1 MAAVM
6 KLRMEDGNGDY
17 VILVPLEDLESGT
30 VVGFHGWNLPRIRDS
45 IWWWAKLA
53 SLCVCFLALA
63 AAFVFWGAP
72 LLINKVVIPV
82 LDWER
87 TAFSP
92 PILGL
97 ILFSSIAIFP
107 TLLLPSS
114 PSMWISG
121 ITFGYGYGFL
131 LIMAGTSLG
140 MSLPFLIG
148 SLFRRK
154 IHQCLEKWPK
164 QAAIVRLAGEGDW
177 FHQFQSVAVLRIS
190 PFPYIIFNYASVAT
204 NVRYWP
210 YLLGSLAGIV
220 PETFITIYSG
230 IFIRKLADA
239 SFAPGFLSGD
249 QILCDALGFGG
260 AVAATAATTIYAR
273 RTLRTLQAED
283 EPQ

>member
-1 MAAVM
+1 M
-6 KLRMEDGNGDY
+6 
-17 VILVPLEDLESGT
+17 
-30 VVGFHGWNLPRIRDS
+30 
-45 IWWWAKLA
+45 
-53 SLCVCFLALA
+53 
-63 AAFVFWGAP
+63 
-72 LLINKVVIPV
+72 VIPV
-82 LDWER
+82 LNWER

-148 SLFRRK
+148 SLFRRR
-154 IHQCLEKWPK
+154 IHVRLTSFVALLPPSFVLSPFKSLHSCSRCSITQQCLEKWPK

-220 PETFITIYSG
+220 PEIFITIYRLKLESLRWF
-230 IFIRKLADA
+230 FIYWRKYVD
-239 SFAPGFLSGD
+239 SSPH
-249 QILCDALGFGG
+249 
-260 AVAATAATTIYAR
+260 
-273 RTLRTLQAED
+273 
-283 EPQ
+283 